1 MADETVRVNAE
12 ARHGSAGARP
22 SDGGLGAMSGPP
34 ARKMSGSER
43 EPETSW
49 GDPVRRVYGPS
60 DVPADAGHE
69 TPGEFPFT
77 RGIHP
82 SG

>member
-1 MADETVRVNAE
+1 
-12 ARHGSAGARP
+12 
-22 SDGGLGAMSGPP
+22 
-34 ARKMSGSER
+34 MSGSER

-49 GDPVRRVYGPS
+49 GEPVKRVYGPA
-60 DVPADAGHE
+60 DVPAAGLPE

-82 SG
+82 SGYRSRLWTMRQYAGFGSAAETNKR